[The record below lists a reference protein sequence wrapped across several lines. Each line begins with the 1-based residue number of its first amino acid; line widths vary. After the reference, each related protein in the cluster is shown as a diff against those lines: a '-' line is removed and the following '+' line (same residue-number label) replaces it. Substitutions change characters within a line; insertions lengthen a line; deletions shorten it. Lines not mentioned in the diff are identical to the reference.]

1 MSAPGDDGP
10 MEGNAYQAAQGMT
23 QLMDSLALLR
33 EAAGGYRKQLLEDGW
48 PDVEASRIAA
58 DLLILMQRRAFQ
70 Q

>member
-1 MSAPGDDGP
+1 
-10 MEGNAYQAAQGMT
+10 MEANPYQAAQAMT
-23 QLMDSLALLR
+23 QLMDGLGLLR

>member
-1 MSAPGDDGP
+1 
-10 MEGNAYQAAQGMT
+10 MEANPYQTAQAMT
-23 QLMDSLALLR
+23 QLMDSLGLLR

-48 PDVEASRIAA
+48 PDVDASRVAA

>member
-1 MSAPGDDGP
+1 
-10 MEGNAYQAAQGMT
+10 
-23 QLMDSLALLR
+23 MDSLALLR

-48 PDVEASRIAA
+48 PDAEASRIAA

>member
-1 MSAPGDDGP
+1 
-10 MEGNAYQAAQGMT
+10 MT
-23 QLMDSLALLR
+23 QLMDGWACSAR
-33 EAAGGYRKQLLEDGW
+33 PPADTGSSLLEDGW

>member
-1 MSAPGDDGP
+1 
-10 MEGNAYQAAQGMT
+10 MEANPYQTAQAMT
-23 QLMDSLALLR
+23 PLMDSLGLLR

-48 PDVEASRIAA
+48 PDVEASRVAA